1 MSVTAPP
8 RPPRPSDPVDRD
20 ELEALV
26 NALIEEARRRAR
38 RRRLLYAAAAASI
51 ALAGVVIFTVFDHT
65 AQSQTASPATAART
79 GLAAAAQS
87 RIAFIT
93 AVPRAKLPKGY
104 GWLAEVNVM
113 NADGSGKRTLT
124 RTAWNFQPPAW
135 SPDGKQVAFER
146 RLDPTRWKGQC
157 GGCDV
162 EVYVMNADGSGQ
174 RNLTRSPA
182 TEDSGPA
189 WSPDGRKIAFGR
201 GVAQTSR
208 LGGIW
213 LMNADG
219 SGQQRIADSGGGP
232 PASPVWSPDGQ
243 KIAFA
248 GRRDRTFASNPDRD
262 LEIYVMDADGSAE
275 QKLTHNQIPDANPV
289 WSPDSRTIAFTRSGM
304 DSGGRY
310 VGVDLYLI
318 DADGSGERHVIG
330 VSPSDTT
337 TAWSPDGQR
346 IAFVSHRDGNDEVYV
361 VEADGTGLRN
371 LTRNPSRDG
380 HPVWSPD
387 GKTIGFVANRG
398 GNRDIYVMN
407 ADGSSQRNLTRDIA
421 QQAFGI
427 AWAPAQ
433 TR

>member
-8 RPPRPSDPVDRD
+8 RPPRASDPVDRD

-51 ALAGVVIFTVFDHT
+51 AVAGIVAFTVFDHT
-65 AQSQTASPATAART
+65 AQSQTASPATAERT

-113 NADGSGKRTLT
+113 NADGSAKRTLT
-124 RTAWNFQPPAW
+124 RTAWNFLAPAW
-135 SPDGKQVAFER
+135 SPDARQIAFER

-162 EVYVMNADGSGQ
+162 EVYVMNADGTGQ

-182 TEDSGPA
+182 TEDGGPVWSPDGRKIVFGKGGPQTSRFGKIWVMNPDGSGQQRVTDGGGPA
-189 WSPDGRKIAFGR
+189 WSPDGRKIAFTR
-201 GVAQTSR
+201 GGNRDIYV
-208 LGGIW
+208 
-213 LMNADG
+213 MNADG
-219 SGQQRIADSGGGP
+219 SDELELTHAPNLQY
-232 PASPVWSPDGQ
+232 SPIWSPDGQ
-243 KIAFA
+243 KIAFLSSR
-248 GRRDRTFASNPDRD
+248 GGSGQPPDYSA
-262 LEIYVMDADGSAE
+262 EIYVMNADGS
-275 QKLTHNQIPDANPV
+275 
-289 WSPDSRTIAFTRSGM
+289 SPRRLAGTSISDSSM
-304 DSGGRY
+304 
-310 VGVDLYLI
+310 
-318 DADGSGERHVIG
+318 
-330 VSPSDTT
+330 
-337 TAWSPDGQR
+337 AWSPDGR
-346 IAFVSHRDGNDEVYV
+346 KIAFVSKRDGNDEVYV
-361 VEADGTGLRN
+361 MNADGTGQRN
-371 LTRNPSRDG
+371 LTRNPARDG

-407 ADGSSQRNLTRDIA
+407 ADGSKQRNLTADVP